1 MAKKPAPTEKRVTLS
16 GVSWQQFETLLD
28 ELGTNRVAR
37 LTYDSLGSPHD
48 RGKLEMMTPLEEH
61 QRCSRLI
68 ESLILVFADELVLQV
83 SSIGSV
89 LLKRADLGCCIQPES
104 CYYLDKEV
112 EMRRRAELNLE
123 QVAPPDLVLDVTIN
137 KSALNLF
144 AIYAAMGIPEVW
156 QYVTTIGD
164 DVLKGNLVIYALQ
177 GDRYVPSTHSL
188 AFPLLPSKRVL
199 EFLEQSDS
207 IGLAQ
212 SLILLK
218 SWIKEK
224 L

>member
-16 GVSWQQFETLLD
+16 GVSWQQFETLLN
-28 ELGTNRVAR
+28 ELGANRVAR
-37 LTYDSLGSPHD
+37 LTYD

-61 QRCSRLI
+61 ERCSRLI

-83 SSIGSV
+83 NSIGSV
-89 LLKRADLGCCIQPES
+89 LLKRPDLSCCIQPES
-104 CYYLDKEV
+104 SYYLDKEV

-137 KSALNLF
+137 KSGLNQF

-164 DVLKGNLVIYALQ
+164 DVLKGNLMIYELQ
-177 GDRYVPSTHSL
+177 GDGYIQSTNSVT
-188 AFPLLPSKRVL
+188 FPLLPAKRVL

-212 SLILLK
+212 SLILLR

>member
-16 GVSWQQFETLLD
+16 GVSWQQFETLLN
-28 ELGTNRVAR
+28 ELGANRVAR
-37 LTYDSLGSPHD
+37 MTYD

-61 QRCSRLI
+61 ERCSRLI

-89 LLKRADLGCCIQPES
+89 LLKRPDLSCCIQPEAS
-104 CYYLDKEV
+104 YYLDKEV

-123 QVAPPDLVLDVTIN
+123 QVAPPDLVLDITIN
-137 KSALNLF
+137 KSTLNQF

-164 DVLKGNLVIYALQ
+164 DVLKGDLMIYQLQ
-177 GDRYVPSTHSL
+177 GDHYIQSANSV
-188 AFPLLPSKRVL
+188 AFPLLPAKRVL
-199 EFLEQSDS
+199 EYLEQSDL

-212 SLILLK
+212 SLILLR